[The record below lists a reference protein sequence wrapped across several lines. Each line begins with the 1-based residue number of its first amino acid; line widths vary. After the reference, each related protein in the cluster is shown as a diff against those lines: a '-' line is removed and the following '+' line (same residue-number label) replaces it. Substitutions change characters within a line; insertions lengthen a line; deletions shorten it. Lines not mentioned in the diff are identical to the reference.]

1 MGIIQNRIEEQLV
14 NIIESY
20 HNKFG
25 GNMEE
30 DILGYV
36 PENVREQYRVALHRF
51 EHNEEIYN
59 IFIAFSF
66 IKEKRLLLSTYN
78 IKNYDI

>member
-51 EHNEEIYN
+51 EHNE
-59 IFIAFSF
+59 
-66 IKEKRLLLSTYN
+66 
-78 IKNYDI
+78 

>member
-1 MGIIQNRIEEQLV
+1 MGIIQDRIEEQLV

-20 HNKFG
+20 HNQFG

-36 PENVREQYRVALHRF
+36 PENQREQHRVALHRF
-51 EHNEEIYN
+51 EHNE
-59 IFIAFSF
+59 
-66 IKEKRLLLSTYN
+66 
-78 IKNYDI
+78 

>member
-1 MGIIQNRIEEQLV
+1 MGIIQGRIEEQLV

-20 HNKFG
+20 HNQFG

-36 PENVREQYRVALHRF
+36 PENQREQYIAALHIF
-51 EHNEEIYN
+51 DHNE
-59 IFIAFSF
+59 
-66 IKEKRLLLSTYN
+66 
-78 IKNYDI
+78 